1 MVKENLG
8 FTRKAAA
15 TNCVAYTE
23 FCMAQSL
30 GNPAL
35 ANSVTAISFRLRE
48 CSWCPLIGPGSHSMI
63 ALILILPELANA
75 CLPGSFV
82 FGSSDL

>member
-35 ANSVTAISFRLRE
+35 ANRE